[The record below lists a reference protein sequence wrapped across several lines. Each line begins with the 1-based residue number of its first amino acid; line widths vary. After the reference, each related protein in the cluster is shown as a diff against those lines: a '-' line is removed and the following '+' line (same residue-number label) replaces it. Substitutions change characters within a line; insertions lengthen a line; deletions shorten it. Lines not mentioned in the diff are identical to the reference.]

1 MTRGV
6 ENFQPLRLQQ
16 ALATRGL
23 TQGQLANLV
32 GISPSTISK
41 WMKEDLKHSPEAG
54 TLERLAESLNLSVE
68 WFTRPQPSPVSAPL
82 YRSNAQ
88 ALKTARA
95 KLKGRIE
102 WLHEMAQLLNQFA
115 DYPKVNLPD
124 FAFLEPE
131 AIGKADIEFAA
142 EACRS
147 MWQLGQT
154 PIQDLMLAA
163 EGAGIIVAREET
175 EISAIEGLSCWVNDP
190 DGARPFVL
198 LSADKANAFRSR
210 FDLAHEI
217 GHLVLHRHVPDGP
230 TPERYRLMEKQA
242 HDFAGALL
250 LPSQTFAADVRIP
263 VSLDSLLVLKQK
275 WGVSVAAMV
284 MRLAALD
291 LIDEEDKLNLYKRRS
306 SRWGAKAEP
315 GDDKRTPESP
325 RLLRRTIELLVGAGV
340 MPTEGL
346 PRFIGISERDI
357 EQLAGLREGYFSTR
371 SEVVELATLR
381 VAKGDSRSPESVQ
394 PAVAGGANVLSF
406 PTSAK

>member
-6 ENFQPLRLQQ
+6 ENFQPARLQQ

-23 TQGQLANLV
+23 TQGQLANLI

-41 WMKEDLKHSPEAG
+41 WMKEGSKHSPEAA
-54 TLERLAESLNLSVE
+54 TLERLATTLNLSVE
-68 WFTRPQPSPVSAPL
+68 WFTRPLSAPVTAPL

-95 KLKGRIE
+95 KLRGRAE
-102 WLHEMAQLLNQFA
+102 WLREMAELFNQFA
-115 DYPKVNLPD
+115 DYPDVRLPV
-124 FAFLEPE
+124 FEFQEPE
-131 AIGKADIEFAA
+131 SISNADIETAA
-142 EACRS
+142 EACRA

-175 EISAIEGLSCWVNDP
+175 EISAIEGLSCWVDDP
-190 DGARPFVL
+190 NGRRPFVL

-217 GHLVLHRHVPDGP
+217 GHLVLHRLVPEGP
-230 TPERYRLMEKQA
+230 NPERYSLMEKQA
-242 HDFAGALL
+242 HRFAGALL
-250 LPSQTFAADVRIP
+250 LPSETFSADVRIP

-284 MRLAALD
+284 MRLSALD
-291 LIDEEDKLNLYKRRS
+291 LIDENDKLNLFKRRS
-306 SRWGAKAEP
+306 SRWGTKAEP
-315 GDDKRTPESP
+315 GDDKRVPEAP

-340 MPTEGL
+340 MPSEGI
-346 PRFIGISERDI
+346 PRFIGLSERDI
-357 EQLAGLREGYFSTR
+357 EQLAGLREGYFS
-371 SEVVELATLR
+371 SAPEVVELATLR
-381 VAKGDSRSPESVQ
+381 AARGESWSSGNQTQAPGAQGTVVQ
-394 PAVAGGANVLSF
+394 FKKASL
-406 PTSAK
+406 

>member
-68 WFTRPQPSPVSAPL
+68 WFTRPPPWPVSAPL

-88 ALKTARA
+88 ALKTART

-115 DYPKVNLPD
+115 DYPDVNLPD
-124 FAFLEPE
+124 YAFREPE
-131 AIGKADIEFAA
+131 AISRTDIELAA
-142 EACRS
+142 ETCRS
-147 MWQLGQT
+147 MWRLGQT

-175 EISAIEGLSCWVNDP
+175 EISAIEGLSCWVSHSDSR
-190 DGARPFVL
+190 RPFVL
-198 LSADKANAFRSR
+198 LSADKSNAFRSR

-230 TPERYRLMEKQA
+230 TPERHALMEKQA
-242 HDFAGALL
+242 HYFAGALL
-250 LPSQTFAADVRIP
+250 LPSETFAADIRIP

-284 MRLAALD
+284 MRLSALD
-291 LIDEEDKLNLYKRRS
+291 LINDDDKLNLFKRRS

-315 GDDKRTPESP
+315 GDDKRVPESP

-340 MPTEGL
+340 MPAEGI
-346 PRFIGISERDI
+346 PRFIGLSERDI
-357 EQLAGLREGYFSTR
+357 EQLACLREGYFSTKAD
-371 SEVVELATLR
+371 VVELATLR
-381 VAKGDSRSPESVQ
+381 VSRSDSKSPGEGQRSTTGT
-394 PAVAGGANVLSF
+394 ADVLLF
-406 PTSAK
+406 PGSSR